1 MTEAQHYKA
10 KASMYRAITFS
21 MIVRLEDDESVMRD
35 LIKKFREVEAS
46 PDYNSPEWRELHGIP
61 FD

>member
-1 MTEAQHYKA
+1 VTEAQHYKA
-10 KASMYRAITFS
+10 KASMYRAIAFS

-35 LIKKFREVEAS
+35 LIQKFREIEKS
-46 PDYNSPEWRELHGIP
+46 PDYNSPEWREMHGIP

>member
-35 LIKKFREVEAS
+35 LIQKFMEIEAS

-61 FD
+61 LD

>member
-1 MTEAQHYKA
+1 
-10 KASMYRAITFS
+10 MYRAITFS

-35 LIKKFREVEAS
+35 LINKFREVEAS
-46 PDYNSPEWRELHGIP
+46 PDYNTPEWREANGIP